1 MVSTLQKV
9 DFPPV
14 HPICNSMF
22 LRDPAAPYSETLQ
35 ELRFADTLKRIS
47 ADVLDKGQDSKG
59 DFSDKNG
66 TARRPSLP

>member
-1 MVSTLQKV
+1 
-9 DFPPV
+9 
-14 HPICNSMF
+14 MF

-59 DFSDKNG
+59 DF
-66 TARRPSLP
+66 